1 MATPDTPPQ
10 LDDAPDAEDSST
22 AARGAKGAYNLSQ
35 LAYRAVAEAIHSR
48 RLKGGEVIVEAKL
61 SELLGISR
69 TPLREALQRLEGE
82 GLVAKAAN
90 RSFMVRHVDFAE
102 YFHSLKVREILEAEA
117 GVLAI
122 GKLPAAALG
131 RARQEL
137 HDLLSAT
144 SYHTEAHWRS
154 DDHVHELF
162 ANHCGNPVM
171 AGMIKS
177 LRVTTRLFEISSLK
191 QRLKPD
197 SDEHLEI
204 LDSIEAGDPKRVRK
218 AIQGHLRSLQKFALE
233 IVTH

>member
-1 MATPDTPPQ
+1 METPDRQPLMDDTPES
-10 LDDAPDAEDSST
+10 DEGAV
-22 AARGAKGAYNLSQ
+22 ARPAKGGYNLSQ
-35 LAYRAVAEAIHSR
+35 LAYRSVSEAIHSR
-48 RLKGGEVIVEAKL
+48 RLRGGEMIVEAKL
-61 SELLGISR
+61 SDVLGISR

-82 GLVAKAAN
+82 GLVVKAAN
-90 RSFMVRHVDFAE
+90 RSFMVRHVEFTE
-102 YFHSLKVREILEAEA
+102 YFQSLKVREILEAEA

-122 GKLPAAALG
+122 GKLPAAALT
-131 RARQEL
+131 RAREEL
-137 HDLLSAT
+137 HDLLNAT

-154 DDHVHELF
+154 DDSVHELY

-171 AGMIKS
+171 AGIIKS

-204 LDSIEAGDPKRVRK
+204 LDSIEAGDPRRVRK

-233 IVTH
+233 IVTQ

>member
-1 MATPDTPPQ
+1 MDTPDSPTQADETP
-10 LDDAPDAEDSST
+10 DGEDGAT
-22 AARGAKGAYNLSQ
+22 ARGAKGLYNLSQ
-35 LAYRAVAEAIHSR
+35 LAYRSVSEAIHAR
-48 RLKGGEVIVEAKL
+48 RLKGGEMIVEAKL

-82 GLVAKAAN
+82 GLVVKAPN
-90 RSFMVRHVDFAE
+90 RSFMVRHVDFTE

-122 GKLPAAALG
+122 GKPPLAAFD

-137 HDLLSAT
+137 NDLLSAT
-144 SYHTEAHWRS
+144 TYHTDAHWRS
-154 DDHVHELF
+154 DDSVHELF

-171 AGMIKS
+171 AGMIRS

-204 LDSIEAGDPKRVRK
+204 LDSLESGDAKRVRK
-218 AIQGHLRSLQKFALE
+218 AIQGHLRSLQKFALDM
-233 IVTH
+233 VTH